1 MSSNHPRTKG
11 PSSQFVNLKIWR
23 VSILTTT
30 VLVVAVVAGY
40 VATGATPN
48 VIRSVSRSIKGIFDP
63 LVHARSPQ
71 PTLAQL
77 VPVQD
82 PAPTVVTDKTGYLGG
97 EEVGITGTAFAPN
110 EAVTLS
116 VTHADGSAVSGA
128 FGATATAE
136 GTFEAS
142 WSLPNNSSGHGFV
155 VTAVGNTSGA
165 SSSAT
170 FSRIAIVQTDKYDY
184 QPGETATFTGAGFYA
199 NEVVTLQVVH
209 SNGNNFGSGHELFD
223 ATADADGRL
232 TASWFV
238 HPDDSE
244 SSIFRLTATGKTS
257 GLTATTTF
265 TDVIISFIDDAGPDD
280 EPGQKDLNA
289 SSSDLG
295 ATAIGITWN
304 WDDTGFGPLGGN
316 TGDACTLIDTDQDGF
331 ANFAFCVT
339 VDGNPAVKVENR
351 FYSCNDTRSDRCSGP
366 TLIPAFTTTSTA
378 SVVPNSDPFSAH
390 PNHSAGN
397 DCDVDANCQTHD
409 TVANVTLQL
418 SDVGGATNARLLNVC
433 SFPSEE
439 PNSDPS
445 DCVIH
450 PDRGFLT
457 IKKTTETNDN
467 ATTTFTFNTSAPSAG
482 GVSSFSANIA
492 GSQTNVVVA
501 NQVLFAPGTYNLSEV
516 VPAGWD
522 LATASC
528 TIQSGSPTS
537 TGTFAGNTITG
548 LSIQTGLETICTF
561 TNQKDSNIIVVK
573 QTDPDGDPQSF
584 TFTASYDADG
594 FSLSDGQQDNSGD
607 LDPGTYSVSENAQAG
622 WDLESATCSDG
633 SAPANISLQ
642 AGETVTCTF
651 TNQKDS
657 NIIVVKQTDPDG
669 DPQSF
674 TFTASYDADGFSL
687 SDGQQDDSGDLDP
700 GTYSVSENAQAGWDL
715 ESATC
720 SDGSAP
726 GSISLQAGETVTCTF
741 TNEKDAKIIVVKQTD
756 PDGDPQSFSF
766 TASYDGDGF
775 SLSDGQQNDSGDLD
789 PGTYSV
795 SENAQAGWDLE
806 SATCSDGSAPG
817 SISLQA
823 GETVTCTFTN
833 EKDANIVVIKQTD
846 PDGDLQSFS
855 FTASYD
861 GDGFSLSDGQQ
872 NDSGDLDP
880 GTYSVSDDALASWD
894 LESAT
899 CSDGSAPGSISL
911 QAGETVTCTFTNEK
925 DAKIIVVK
933 QTDPDGDPQSFSFTA
948 SYDGDGFSLSDGQQ
962 NDSGDLDP
970 GTYSVSENAQA
981 GWDLESATCSDGSA
995 PGSVSLQ
1002 AGETVTCTFTNE
1014 KDANIVVIKQTDP

>member
-1 MSSNHPRTKG
+1 M
-11 PSSQFVNLKIWR
+11 
-23 VSILTTT
+23 
-30 VLVVAVVAGY
+30 
-40 VATGATPN
+40 
-48 VIRSVSRSIKGIFDP
+48 
-63 LVHARSPQ
+63 
-71 PTLAQL
+71 
-77 VPVQD
+77 
-82 PAPTVVTDKTGYLGG
+82 
-97 EEVGITGTAFAPN
+97 
-110 EAVTLS
+110 
-116 VTHADGSAVSGA
+116 
-128 FGATATAE
+128 
-136 GTFEAS
+136 
-142 WSLPNNSSGHGFV
+142 
-155 VTAVGNTSGA
+155 
-165 SSSAT
+165 
-170 FSRIAIVQTDKYDY
+170 
-184 QPGETATFTGAGFYA
+184 
-199 NEVVTLQVVH
+199 
-209 SNGNNFGSGHELFD
+209 
-223 ATADADGRL
+223 
-232 TASWFV
+232 
-238 HPDDSE
+238 
-244 SSIFRLTATGKTS
+244 
-257 GLTATTTF
+257 
-265 TDVIISFIDDAGPDD
+265 
-280 EPGQKDLNA
+280 
-289 SSSDLG
+289 SSDLG

-339 VDGNPAVKVENR
+339 VDGNPAVKVANR

-397 DCDVDANCQTHD
+397 DCDVDANCLTHD

-607 LDPGTYSVSENAQAG
+607 LDPGTYSVSETVPAG

-633 SAPANISLQ
+633 SEPNNISLQ

-651 TNQKDS
+651 TNEKDAK
-657 NIIVVKQTDPDG
+657 IIVVKQTDPEG
-669 DPQSF
+669 EIRSF
-674 TFTASYDADGFSL
+674 SFTASYDGDGFSL
-687 SDGQQDDSGDLDP
+687 SDGQQNDSGDLDP
-700 GTYSVSENAQAGWDL
+700 GTYSVSENAQVGWDL

-806 SATCSDGSAPG
+806 SATCSDGSAPAN
-817 SISLQA
+817 ISLQA

-846 PDGDLQSFS
+846 PDGDLQSFT

-861 GDGFSLSDGQQ
+861 GDGFSSSDVQQ

-880 GTYSVSDDALASWD
+880 GTYSVSENAQAGWD

-925 DAKIIVVK
+925 DANIVVVK

-981 GWDLESATCSDGSA
+981 GWDLESATCSD
-995 PGSVSLQ
+995 
-1002 AGETVTCTFTNE
+1002 
-1014 KDANIVVIKQTDP
+1014 